1 LANVQS
7 DVSRL
12 LLPVARLK
20 GARLVS
26 PRCTFPPLVGQASWG
41 RGSGMCLALRG
52 GGAGGSTAN
61 TCGCGASVEGR
72 AIDGKRSMKLVCLR
86 LKGGGRVPASMQ
98 RARRREAK
106 EQV

>member
-1 LANVQS
+1 
-7 DVSRL
+7 
-12 LLPVARLK
+12 
-20 GARLVS
+20 
-26 PRCTFPPLVGQASWG
+26 
-41 RGSGMCLALRG
+41 MCLALRG
-52 GGAGGSTAN
+52 GGAAGSTAN
-61 TCGCGASVEGR
+61 TCGCGASTPSTVEGR